1 MFVNVLYSDTSAQLT
16 THNVTMVSE
25 NFNGAG
31 IVLPPSDGVTVTP
44 QQDAL
49 GPCHLWSSV

>member
-1 MFVNVLYSDTSAQLT
+1 MLVNVLYSDTSAQLT

-31 IVLPPSDGVTVTP
+31 IFLPPSDDVTVTP
-44 QQDAL
+44 QRDAL

>member
-16 THNVTMVSE
+16 THNVTRVSE